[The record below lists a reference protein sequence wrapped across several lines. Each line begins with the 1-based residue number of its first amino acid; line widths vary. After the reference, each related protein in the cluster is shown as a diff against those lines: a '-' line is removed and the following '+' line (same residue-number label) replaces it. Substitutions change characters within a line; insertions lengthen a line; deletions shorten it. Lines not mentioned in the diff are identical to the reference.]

1 MILVNQILVG
11 GIYTVIRTKA
21 ATSVEELGD
30 RYVLI
35 GPLNEVCMRTEVD
48 IVEPTTEPLR
58 RALQKLREHDINVIN
73 VFISS
78 HL

>member
-1 MILVNQILVG
+1 M
-11 GIYTVIRTKA
+11 IRTKA